1 MPYVLK
7 VSKKGYDVR
16 DKNKKPKDDS
26 NKPIKES
33 YMLHFLAYPYL
44 LGAKL
49 QMMRYR
55 QEAQRLS
62 KENTI
67 TTIIACLHESSCL
80 FEDIATV
87 VLYLKD
93 CGVSHRMN
101 SLLMNIRNHIRH
113 DIRDNLDKEDHR
125 FKESVEKRLDNFGIE
140 ENLQTEIEFSLEFI
154 RIGNKIIYLKDIDNY
169 LAWAEK
175 HISDMLAKA
184 REEGFLQEEE
194 IKKTKNSSS

>member
-1 MPYVLK
+1 MLK
-7 VSKKGYDVR
+7 ISKKGYDVR
-16 DKNKKPKDDS
+16 DKNKKPTEDS
-26 NKPIKES
+26 KKSIKAP

-49 QMMRYR
+49 QLRRYR
-55 QEAQRLS
+55 QEAQRLR
-62 KENTI
+62 KEKAI

-87 VLYLKD
+87 LVYLRD

-101 SLLMNIRNHIRH
+101 PLLMNIRNHIRH
-113 DIRDNLDKEDHR
+113 DIRDNLDKGNHA
-125 FKESVEKRLDNFGIE
+125 FKESMEKRLDDFGIE

-175 HISDMLAKA
+175 HISDMLTKA

-194 IKKTKNSSS
+194 IEETKSSSS